1 MTQFDFSAT
10 RLFKMTR
17 RACLGLLAV
26 SALSIGLMQD
36 AAANQPLAAP
46 KGDVLLKIIGNV
58 ANANADSTA
67 AFDRDML
74 DAMPQV
80 SFETTTQ
87 WTEGMNRFSGPSL
100 RAVLDMVGADG
111 ALIKAKAANDYVVEI
126 PFNVASETAPI
137 IATTMNGQTMSL
149 REKGPLW
156 IVFPYDSSELY
167 RTGEIYSYSIWQLVE
182 LNITDR

>member
-1 MTQFDFSAT
+1 MTQFDFSAPH
-10 RLFKMTR
+10 LFKMTR

-80 SFETTTQ
+80 SFETSTR
-87 WTEGMNRFSGPSL
+87 WTDGVNSFAGPSL
-100 RAVLDMVGADG
+100 KNLLDVTGAQGAV
-111 ALIKAKAANDYVVEI
+111 IKAKAANDYVVEI
-126 PFNVASETAPI
+126 PAEVLSEGAPI

-149 REKGPLW
+149 RDKGPLW
-156 IVFPYDSSELY
+156 IVFPYDESETY
-167 RTGEIYSYSIWQLVE
+167 RTGDIYAYSIWQLVE